1 MFRHFLEAFLH
12 PKSHNVV
19 LWLVP
24 PCVSHRLQYSRPH
37 WHQSGDVK
45 NRPSFQENK
54 NLAVF
59 VIDSQGVISLPA
71 SFEIGSEIFFLHF
84 FFTHFHGD
92 LPLCSELPFIT
103 GDPCGEPHLLQSAHV
118 HECSND
124 PLITRIHSSL
134 GGVKPPAYV
143 CVCGRRYL

>member
-1 MFRHFLEAFLH
+1 MGNTGFLFALFCSWLLVLLPGTCFR
-12 PKSHNVV
+12 
-19 LWLVP
+19 
-24 PCVSHRLQYSRPH
+24 
-37 WHQSGDVK
+37 QS
-45 NRPSFQENK
+45 QENK

-59 VIDSQGVISLPA
+59 VIDSQGVISVLA
-71 SFEIGSEIFFLHF
+71 SFQIGSEIFFFF

-143 CVCGRRYL
+143 CVWAQVPVTYVHAACV